1 MDINELKQLLKDGA
15 VKVIF
20 TKKDG
25 SLREMLCTTS
35 DKYLSF
41 ESESTSKPSDTIIT
55 VWDMEK
61 EAWRAFRVDSIKSF
75 ELKFNF

>member
-41 ESESTSKPSDTIIT
+41 ESDSTSKPSDTIVT

>member
-41 ESESTSKPSDTIIT
+41 ESEATSKPSDTIIT

>member
-1 MDINELKQLLKDGA
+1 MDIQELRQLLHNGA
-15 VKVIF
+15 VNVTF

-41 ESESTSKPSDTIIT
+41 ESDSTSKPSETVLT

-61 EAWRAFRVDSIKSF
+61 EGWRAFRIDSIKSF
-75 ELKFNF
+75 NLKFNF